1 MPRSSST
8 DTTSTTDTPAT
19 TSLSN
24 KLYSREEDIAKLVDA
39 YEKRD
44 QRHLVLLVGQP
55 GNGKTTLGSIIQ
67 PRVENDG
74 GTFLTGR
81 FDPLEHPEPFSP
93 FIKASTQFVARA
105 LEAGQE
111 ESLTRI
117 KTALSRAMDLSEIQT
132 LTSIIPILA
141 QVFGTTS
148 PQTSNNQNQST
159 HGGDNGRSNF
169 LVAFCNFMRAISH
182 PNHPIVLFL
191 DDLQSSDPGSL
202 DVLKILVADKKIQGL
217 LCIVAFR
224 PVGVKHPF
232 SLLLR
237 QLEAGGILF
246 VPVLPSPLDATS
258 IQEWLVAHDLGLED
272 DRLEPMA
279 QVIQQGT
286 KGNAMA
292 VKLCLRIM
300 ETNKD
305 IVQETGG
312 TPLQAG
318 GDVKSLFKLLFMMV
332 PSNCQRVCW
341 VASCMGMEVD
351 PQRLAQILPDNI
363 PLALQ
368 AAEDAGIMMFVPHAH
383 LSQTSQISSALKDC
397 IIVDERDLTKGRY
410 VFSNSTFKDCVYNL
424 ISDDDKKVQHTAIGN
439 IYREAD
445 SNNVIMGIGIDI
457 YRVVAHLSLGVDL
470 LSPKGKE
477 AFSRLCLQA
486 GEHTSEWSEF
496 VAAAKYLDL
505 GIKLL
510 DPQQKWRAQY
520 ELSIALYNA
529 SADVA
534 NCTGRYEEMDARLAE
549 VLANAKDPL
558 DKMRAYSIQMHSLS
572 ARTLHADA
580 LALGL
585 KVLPKLGEVI
595 PVRKSKSVVDSE
607 VKAVRKLIEGTSEKE
622 IMNMSPITDKKKLGA
637 MKILNLLMASA
648 VIAQGELVPLIACR
662 MVRTTLQSGLAGASA
677 VGFTALGAVLCA
689 QGDIEVGTWCSELAL
704 NIVDQ
709 LEDKSCKGRVMA
721 IHWGILSRFS
731 KTWKRCQEPL
741 KVSYRLC
748 MEGGDNEVRN
758 TNVVVANQIDYCFPT

>member
-1 MPRSSST
+1 M
-8 DTTSTTDTPAT
+8 
-19 TSLSN
+19 N
-24 KLYSREEDIAKLVDA
+24 KLYSREEDIDKLVHA
-39 YEKRD
+39 YENRD

-67 PRVENDG
+67 PRVEQDG

-93 FIKASTQFVARA
+93 LIRASTQFVARA

-111 ESLTRI
+111 NLLSRI
-117 KTALSRAMDLSEIQT
+117 RTALSRLMDLSEIQT
-132 LTSIIPILA
+132 LISIIPILG
-141 QVFGTTS
+141 QVFGDAAPPKPS
-148 PQTSNNQNQST
+148 PNKN
-159 HGGDNGRSNF
+159 GRDNGRSNF

-217 LCIVAFR
+217 LCIVAFQ

-237 QLEAGGILF
+237 QLESGGILF
-246 VPVLPSPLDATS
+246 VPILPSPLDAPS
-258 IQEWLVAHDLGLED
+258 IQEWLVAHDLGLADEQ
-272 DRLEPMA
+272 LEPMA

-292 VKLCLRIM
+292 IKLCLRIM

-305 IVQETGG
+305 IVKETGG

-332 PSNCQRVCW
+332 PSHCQRVCW

-351 PQRLAQILPDNI
+351 PVRLAKILPDNI
-363 PLALQ
+363 PYALKE
-368 AAEDAGIMMFVPHAH
+368 AEAAGIIMFIPHTH
-383 LSQTSQISSALKDC
+383 VSKESQISSALRDC
-397 IIVDERDLTKGRY
+397 IITDERDLTKGRY

-424 ISDDDKKVQHTAIGN
+424 ISDDDRKVQHTAIGN
-439 IYREAD
+439 IYRAD
-445 SNNVIMGIGIDI
+445 ISESKDVVMGIGIVI
-457 YRVVAHLSLGVDL
+457 YRVVAHLRLGVDL

-477 AFSRLCLQA
+477 AFARLCLQA

-496 VAAAKYLDL
+496 GAAAKYLDL
-505 GIKLL
+505 GIDLL
-510 DPQQKWRAQY
+510 DPKQKWKAEY

-572 ARTLHADA
+572 ARTMHPDA

-585 KVLPKLGEVI
+585 KVLPKLGEAI
-595 PVRKSKSVVDSE
+595 PVRKSKSVIDSE
-607 VKAVRKLIEGTSEKE
+607 IKAVRKLIEGLNEKE
-622 IMNMSPITDKKKLGA
+622 IMKLSPITDKKKLGA
-637 MKILNLLMASA
+637 MKIMNLLMASA
-648 VIAQGELVPLIACR
+648 FIAQGELVPLIACR
-662 MVRTTLQSGLAGASA
+662 MVRTTLQSGLTGASA
-677 VGFTALGAVLCA
+677 VGLTALGAVLCA
-689 QGDIEVGTWCSELAL
+689 QGDIVVGTLCSELAL
-704 NIVDQ
+704 HIVDQ

-721 IHWGILSRFS
+721 IHWGILSRFQ
-731 KTWKRCQEPL
+731 KTWKLCQEPL

-748 MEGGDNEVRN
+748 MEGGDNEVRKI
-758 TNVVVANQIDYCFPT
+758 VAVSQMK

>member
-1 MPRSSST
+1 
-8 DTTSTTDTPAT
+8 
-19 TSLSN
+19 
-24 KLYSREEDIAKLVDA
+24 
-39 YEKRD
+39 
-44 QRHLVLLVGQP
+44 VLLVGQP

-67 PRVENDG
+67 PQVEQDG

-111 ESLTRI
+111 DSLTRI

-132 LTSIIPILA
+132 LISIVPILG
-141 QVFGTTS
+141 QVFGNTS
-148 PQTSNNQNQST
+148 QNQKQKQKQN
-159 HGGDNGRSNF
+159 HGRSNF

-237 QLEAGGILF
+237 QLETGGIQF
-246 VPVLPSPLDATS
+246 VPVLPSPLDKTS
-258 IQEWLVAHDLGLED
+258 IQEWLMAHDLGLDD
-272 DRLEPMA
+272 DRIEPMA

-292 VKLCLRIM
+292 IKLCLRIM
-300 ETNKD
+300 ESNKD
-305 IVQETGG
+305 IVQQTGG

-351 PQRLAQILPDNI
+351 PKRLAQILPDNI

-368 AAEDAGIMMFVPHAH
+368 EAEENGIMIYIPHAAH
-383 LSQTSQISSALKDC
+383 DVPQESQISSALRDC
-397 IIVDERDLTKGRY
+397 IITDDRDLTKGRY
-410 VFSNSTFKDCVYNL
+410 VFSNSTLKDCVYNL

-439 IYREAD
+439 IYRGD
-445 SNNVIMGIGIDI
+445 IITNSKNVIMGIGIGI
-457 YRVVAHLSLGVDL
+457 YRVVAHLRLGIDL

-477 AFSRLCLQA
+477 AFAKLCLQA

-505 GIKLL
+505 GIQLL
-510 DPQQKWRAQY
+510 DEKQKWKGQY

-534 NCTGRYEEMDARLAE
+534 SCTGRYDEMDARLAE

-585 KVLPKLGEVI
+585 KVLPKLGEAI
-595 PVRKSKSVVDSE
+595 PIRKNKSVIDSE
-607 VKAVRKLIEGTSEKE
+607 IKAVRKLLEGTNEKE
-622 IMNMSPITDKKKLGA
+622 IIKMSPMTDKKKLGA

-648 VIAQGELVPLIACR
+648 FIAQGESVPLIACR
-662 MVRTTLQSGLAGASA
+662 MVRTTLQSGLTGASA
-677 VGFTALGAVLCA
+677 VGLTALGAVLCA

-704 NIVDQ
+704 HIVDQ

-721 IHWGILSRFS
+721 IHWGILTRFQ
-731 KTWKRCQEPL
+731 KTWKVCQEPL

-748 MEGGDNEVRN
+748 MEVGDNEVRN
-758 TNVVVANQIDYCFPT
+758 THVDCGCR